1 MKASLVA
8 ISVVTH
14 IMAEP
19 VSGTG
24 HDGLPPRRHQSV
36 SGEYFGNEGI
46 SGSNIGRDA
55 VNVRLSGSGHAVTL
69 GGEGDVVRDAVR
81 TINACGAKELF
92 DLFCTV
98 PQDYRGTVLYLIRL
112 DKGIALLTTMRERE
126 GLDAVLAHLT
136 GLDEKRVAEFLGTE
150 GMLQSLRIEVA
161 ARLPAE
167 KMRVVLSE
175 LGADH
180 PEHAA
185 QLIEQL
191 ASSERISGSH
201 AVIAILPEKPV
212 GRRFL
217 AFLPPTASAASV
229 LTELPKDEQ
238 QRLLS
243 SLSSQDVRRYL
254 ILADRINAAALI
266 EVLPA
271 ELTKQELNQLTIGRL
286 ASLLASLG
294 PGQSARLT
302 GWISRDRLMAA
313 LADSSMDETPWLEHM
328 EPSQAAEILERM
340 PPARAAGRLQRVRT
354 GTAAE
359 VLQVLSGAPFGWLAD
374 VLAALP
380 DRLRAALPDR
390 VAMKSGADAD
400 RLRAVLSERQRPL
413 TTGWPRVDAA
423 LTMLSTA
430 GPALR
435 RLDPQYRD
443 TSQLGTA
450 LGREIADARGLWR
463 AMRQSSVRR
472 PVENRKQR
480 NYLAVALVLALVA
493 LACMIAIR

>member
-14 IMAEP
+14 AMAEP
-19 VSGTG
+19 VWGTG
-24 HDGLPPRRHQSV
+24 NDDLPPRGQQAV
-36 SGEYFGNEGI
+36 SGEYIGNEGI
-46 SGSNIGRDA
+46 SGSNVGRDA
-55 VNVRLSGSGHAVTL
+55 INVRLSGSGHAVTF
-69 GGEGDVVRDAVR
+69 GGEGDLVRDAVR
-81 TINACGAKELF
+81 IINASGAKQLF
-92 DLFCTV
+92 DRFCSV
-98 PQDYRGTVLYLIRL
+98 PQEYRGTVLCQIRL
-112 DKGIALLTTMRERE
+112 DKGIALLTTMRERQ
-126 GLDAVLAHLT
+126 GLDAVLAYLIE
-136 GLDEKRVAEFLGTE
+136 LDEKRVAEFLGPE
-150 GMLQSLRIEVA
+150 GMLQGLRIEVA
-161 ARLPAE
+161 ATLPTE

-180 PEHAA
+180 REHAA

-191 ASSERISGSH
+191 ASDGRLSGSH
-201 AVIAILPEKPV
+201 AITAILPEKPV
-212 GRRFL
+212 GRSFL
-217 AFLPPTASAASV
+217 AFLPPTTGAASV
-229 LTELPKDEQ
+229 LAELPEDEQ
-238 QRLLS
+238 RRLLS

-254 ILADRINAAALI
+254 ILADRTNAAPLI

-271 ELTKQELNQLTIGRL
+271 DLTKQELNQLTIRQL

-294 PGQSARLT
+294 PGQSTRLT
-302 GWISRDRLMAA
+302 SWISRDRLRAA
-313 LADSSMDETPWLEHM
+313 LADHSIDETPWLEHM

-340 PPARAAGRLQRVRT
+340 PPARAAARLQRVRT

-359 VLQVLSGAPFGWLAD
+359 VLQVLSGAPIGWLTD

-390 VAMKSGADAD
+390 VAMKSEADAD
-400 RLRAVLSERQRPL
+400 RLRVVLSKGQGPP
-413 TTGWPRVDAA
+413 TTGWPRIDAV

-430 GPALR
+430 RPVLR

-443 TSQLGTA
+443 TSKLGTA

-472 PVENRKQR
+472 PGENQVQR
-480 NYLAVALVLALVA
+480 NYLAIALVLALVA
-493 LACMIAIR
+493 LACMLAIQ